1 MTKRITF
8 LHTAD
13 LHIGAPVRGFCNLT
27 EEWQARLQEAI
38 PAAFDR
44 IVDLA
49 VSRAVDFVV
58 VAGDAFDITK
68 PSYGDYC
75 RFFAGLARLGEAGI
89 PTYLVAGNH
98 DPFATWGK
106 DVELLPPSA
115 HLLGT
120 DGPSYVL
127 HRRDAEPLCLIGAR
141 GYRNQAWPVDESI
154 AEGISRE
161 RAVAAL
167 RADEPNADA
176 APFTVGIV
184 HTGLDLD
191 QSKAYC
197 DPRRLMQADVD
208 YWACGHLHKRLVKPS
223 EESPRIVFPGC
234 IQGRDLKESGKRG
247 CYLVS
252 MEESDGR
259 APRAVLEFVPT
270 ADVTF
275 HTLRLDVSSCLTLAD
290 VSQLVVSQLFLESGR
305 DQCEQMVVRVMLE
318 GATDLHAFLAS
329 PDVLSDL
336 RRRINDAYPKFFCDV
351 LVDRTVSR
359 RDRDAARRG
368 ATFAGQLLRVADQ
381 QSARS
386 EETINYVQ
394 SELVK
399 RGIDVP
405 ASLVRRIDE
414 YGFEAESLV
423 MDLLEEESL

>member
-13 LHIGAPVRGFCNLT
+13 LHIGAPIRGFGNLT
-27 EEWQARLQEAI
+27 EEWEARLQEAI

-44 IVDLA
+44 VIDLA
-49 VSRAVDFVV
+49 IARGVDFAV

-68 PSYGDYC
+68 PSYGDHR
-75 RFFAGLARLGEAGI
+75 RFFEGLDKLDGAGI

-98 DPFATWGK
+98 DPSASWGN
-106 DVELLPPSA
+106 DVGLLPPSA

-120 DGPSYVL
+120 DGPSYTMFS
-127 HRRDAEPLCLIGAR
+127 RDGEPLCLIGAR

-154 AEGISRE
+154 SEGISRE
-161 RAVAAL
+161 RIAAAL
-167 RADEPNADA
+167 RSENPEVDA
-176 APFTVGIV
+176 APFSIGVV

-197 DPRRLMQADVD
+197 DPRHLMQADID
-208 YWACGHLHKRLVKPS
+208 YWACGHLHKRYIRPS
-223 EESPRIVFPGC
+223 ADAPRIAFPGC

-247 CYLVS
+247 CYIVS
-252 MEESDGR
+252 MEEAVGR
-259 APRAVLEFVPT
+259 TPRISLEFVPT

-275 HTLRLDVSSCLTLAD
+275 HTIKLDVSSCLTLAD
-290 VSQLVVSQLFLESGR
+290 VNQLAVSQLFLESGR
-305 DQCEQMVVRVMLE
+305 DQCEQMVVRITLE

-329 PDVLSDL
+329 PEVLSDL
-336 RRRINDAYPKFFCDV
+336 RRRINDAYPKFFCDAIA
-351 LVDRTVSR
+351 DRTVSR
-359 RDRDAARRG
+359 RDREAVRRG
-368 ATFAGQLLRVADQ
+368 DTFTAQVLRVADQ
-381 QSARS
+381 QRVRS
-386 EETINYVQ
+386 EETISYVQ

-414 YGFEAESLV
+414 FEFEAESLV